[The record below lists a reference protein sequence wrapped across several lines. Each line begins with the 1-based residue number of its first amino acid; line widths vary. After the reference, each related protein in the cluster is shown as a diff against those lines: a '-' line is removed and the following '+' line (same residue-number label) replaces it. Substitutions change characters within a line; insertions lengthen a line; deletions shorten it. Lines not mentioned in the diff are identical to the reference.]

1 MTNSIMPAIPIAEIH
16 ISNPRPRNKHVFDQI
31 VTSISTLG
39 LKTPITVAEREIA
52 PDGTRYDLVC
62 GQGRLEAFLALVE
75 TKIPAIII
83 TASRE
88 DQFLMSLIEN
98 IARRPPSQHG
108 LLDETKRLRERGYGA
123 EEIAAKLGFTSRYIG
138 SIVMLVENGE
148 MELIRLVEA
157 SKIPLSVAVEIAT
170 GTSAEIQRVLA
181 EAYESGDLRGK
192 KLRVARTLIR
202 KRLSATKSKSAK
214 PSLKAPLTGEAVAK
228 EYQEHTRI
236 QRTLVKRAMVVRE
249 RLVLIAAACRQLFGD
264 ANFITLLRA
273 QELSFVSEKLVELTK
288 EQ

>member
-1 MTNSIMPAIPIAEIH
+1 MTNSIVPAIPIAEIH

-39 LKTPITVAEREIA
+39 LKTPITVAERKIA

-62 GQGRLEAFLALVE
+62 GQGRLEAFLALGE

-108 LLDETKRLRERGYGA
+108 LLDETKRLRGRGYGA
-123 EEIAAKLGFTSRYIG
+123 EEIAAKLGFTSRYIE

-157 SKIPLSVAVEIAT
+157 SKIPLSVAIEIAT

-202 KRLSATKSKSAK
+202 KRLTATKSKARNLPLKPRSRARLSQRNTRNTHAFSAH
-214 PSLKAPLTGEAVAK
+214 L
-228 EYQEHTRI
+228 
-236 QRTLVKRAMVVRE
+236 
-249 RLVLIAAACRQLFGD
+249 
-264 ANFITLLRA
+264 
-273 QELSFVSEKLVELTK
+273 
-288 EQ
+288 